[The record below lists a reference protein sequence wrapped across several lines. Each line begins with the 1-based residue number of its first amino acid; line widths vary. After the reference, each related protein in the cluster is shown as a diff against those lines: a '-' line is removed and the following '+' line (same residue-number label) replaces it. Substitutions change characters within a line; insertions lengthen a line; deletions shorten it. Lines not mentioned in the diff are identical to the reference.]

1 VPRGRRWPSII
12 AVAFEQRYAG
22 HSRLAAGCV
31 AVGRAE
37 GARLDESVAAEA
49 VAQLAARPAGAGSS
63 ILTDWL
69 AGRPLEWEA
78 RNAIVRRLGV
88 RHGIPTPAS
97 DVTVPLLAACGLPS
111 PGPGSPADR

>member
-1 VPRGRRWPSII
+1 
-12 AVAFEQRYAG
+12 
-22 HSRLAAGCV
+22 V

-37 GARLDESVAAEA
+37 GARLDESVATEA

-63 ILTDWL
+63 IPTDWL